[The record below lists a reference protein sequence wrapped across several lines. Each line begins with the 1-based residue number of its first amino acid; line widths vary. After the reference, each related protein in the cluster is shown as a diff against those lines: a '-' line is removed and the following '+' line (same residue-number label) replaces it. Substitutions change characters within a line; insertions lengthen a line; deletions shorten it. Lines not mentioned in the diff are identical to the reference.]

1 MSEDRA
7 HNNEHYPSLQLPSSS
22 TASIKNNLTGE
33 RAGSTNINNKRPKIH
48 FSSSSDSGFE
58 ADLDFEDNNEI
69 EEMENLQSNFKDD
82 NKDEFII
89 HSDVF
94 KLNPNTLFNVL
105 NYLDPRSLSRFSRT
119 CVAFYNFVT
128 RYLGLLGLLS
138 LNIKVAYFY
147 INFRRQLG

>member
-1 MSEDRA
+1 MSEDQA
-7 HNNEHYPSLQLPSSS
+7 HNNEHYTSLQIPSSS
-22 TASIKNNLTGE
+22 TASIKNNLIGE
-33 RAGSTNINNKRPKIH
+33 RAGPANINNKRPKIH

-69 EEMENLQSNFKDD
+69 EEMEKLQSNFKDE

-94 KLNPNTLFNVL
+94 KLNPNIVFNVL
-105 NYLDPRSLSRFSRT
+105 DYLDPRSLSRFSRT

-128 RYLGLLGLLS
+128 RYLGLLGVLY
-138 LNIKVAYFY
+138 LNIKMAYFY